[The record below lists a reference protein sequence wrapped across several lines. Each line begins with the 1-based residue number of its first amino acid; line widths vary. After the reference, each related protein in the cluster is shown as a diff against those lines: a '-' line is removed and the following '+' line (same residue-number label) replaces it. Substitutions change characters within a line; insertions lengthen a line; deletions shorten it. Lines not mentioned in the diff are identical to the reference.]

1 MTWTGKLGLRPFFS
15 LPRRFLRRC
24 APPATFACAA
34 ALLLTAQG
42 CSSTSSGPD
51 VPALPVLTSLER
63 LERNGTPGVWMDESD
78 AGRLAL
84 WIYDVTGEEGQ

>member
-1 MTWTGKLGLRPFFS
+1 MWTGRHGLRLFFS
-15 LPRRFLRRC
+15 LPRRFLRLC
-24 APPATFACAA
+24 VPLAIPACAA

-42 CSSTSSGPD
+42 CSSTSSTREL
-51 VPALPVLTSLER
+51 PALPVLKSLER

-84 WIYDVTGEEGQ
+84 WIYDVTGEGGQ